1 MDAHDSMLLL
11 QKYTHPELQPL
22 TVEGDAETP
31 LRRKLQAFR
40 LWFLCAPKGE
50 SGRVSEPL
58 PARMSHDLWPS
69 DQQWAEALPSILV
82 IPAFYSQVTPAFRSS
97 DALGVNQDDE
107 RLQICGTFTH
117 RRGS

>member
-1 MDAHDSMLLL
+1 MLLL
-11 QKYTHPELQPL
+11 QKYTHPALQPL

-69 DQQWAEALPSILV
+69 DQQWAETLPSILV
-82 IPAFYSQVTPAFRSS
+82 IPAFYSQVTPAFPG
-97 DALGVNQDDE
+97 LG
-107 RLQICGTFTH
+107 CF
-117 RRGS
+117 GSESG

>member
-1 MDAHDSMLLL
+1 MKRGSFSFSGADLSFVDAHDSMLLL

-31 LRRKLQAFR
+31 LCRKLQAFR
-40 LWFLCAPKGE
+40 LWFVRAPKGE

-82 IPAFYSQVTPAFRSS
+82 IPAFYSQVAGVPE
-97 DALGVNQDDE
+97 LG
-107 RLQICGTFTH
+107 CF
-117 RRGS
+117 GSESG